1 MRNPN
6 KSQGKVRD
14 LNSSSREGNSYDQ
27 NNISALKNSLQKR
40 KSENSR
46 PNTRAF
52 DEDSESFRRGRGD
65 GPSRRSLLQ
74 TSKSTRG
81 FSVSNAIREAKLNE
95 TAKPV
100 YFNVMIVGEEN
111 LGKSDFLD
119 KFLSQVYNSKKKIVN
134 KNSHKITEYI
144 IERNEGGLRYVLN
157 LIDSPGW
164 NASNRPIKDWYVNI
178 KDYLTKKMTTY
189 KD

>member
-74 TSKSTRG
+74 TSKSTRYQIFG
-81 FSVSNAIREAKLNE
+81 LKLIGVSVCPMQSEKLN
-95 TAKPV
+95 
-100 YFNVMIVGEEN
+100 
-111 LGKSDFLD
+111 
-119 KFLSQVYNSKKKIVN
+119 
-134 KNSHKITEYI
+134 
-144 IERNEGGLRYVLN
+144 
-157 LIDSPGW
+157 
-164 NASNRPIKDWYVNI
+164 
-178 KDYLTKKMTTY
+178 
-189 KD
+189 